1 MFFSIPA
8 LLSFLWHDKN
18 VRKRFKYSRD
28 PTGFS
33 MLSVSNA
40 EWLLIFNLLVLHR
53 VNCLKPV
60 VLNLSLPQHHL
71 ETQSRHPFLG
81 PTPRVSDLA
90 DLGWEWKSNSFS
102 HVWLCD
108 PMHCSLPGSPVHRIL
123 QAGILE
129 WAAIPSSRD
138 LPNPGIEPRSAA
150 LQVDSLPSE
159 PPSPGGAGEFVFLTS
174 FGAMLLLAWAPHAE
188 NHWINWTLRVKS
200 SFASRG
206 LAAELVTFAHF

>member
-1 MFFSIPA
+1 MPLCDTQLFTFYVNGTWLKNMFFSIPA

-28 PTGFS
+28 PTRFS

-90 DLGWEWKSNSFS
+90 DLGWKWKSNSLS

-108 PMHCSLPGSPVHRIL
+108 PMHCSLPGSPVHGIL

-150 LQVDSLPSE
+150 LQVDSLPAE
-159 PPSPGGAGEFVFLTS
+159 PPGKPS
-174 FGAMLLLAWAPHAE
+174 
-188 NHWINWTLRVKS
+188 
-200 SFASRG
+200 
-206 LAAELVTFAHF
+206 